1 MPWWLVA
8 LIVVISVLT
17 LDRLLL
23 WMEARGWI
31 FYRKK
36 KPTGGGAAMLGV
48 AAELFQ
54 PAQHSA
60 VQELEE
66 QSRRLDDAGDADPLD
81 RTRMKFPEEQERLPD
96 EE

>member
-1 MPWWLVA
+1 MPWW
-8 LIVVISVLT
+8 VVVLSVLVGSLV

-23 WMEARGWI
+23 WVESLGWI
-31 FYRKK
+31 FYRKR

-60 VQELEE
+60 IQELEQ
-66 QSRRLDDAGDADPLD
+66 QSNRIDLAGDADPLD
-81 RTRMKFPEEQERLPD
+81 RSKTRLPSGG
-96 EE
+96 EHSPGSE